1 MLLHIKKVTLFTF
14 LFAFKIIRSLQ
25 CVLKKKKKMRG
36 KMEKRDNELRTKL
49 ANLNQV
55 MPNIGSSIQQSVGI
69 LVQLLLDQ

>member
-25 CVLKKKKKMRG
+25 CVLKKKKMRG

>member
-25 CVLKKKKKMRG
+25 CVLKKKKMRG
-36 KMEKRDNELRTKL
+36 KMEKRDNELRQL